1 MATSSRR
8 GRTLTASIAI
18 LLLTG
23 CAHWFGP
30 ADGVFVAVGSTPS
43 YTPCELTVIPVGSQ
57 ARPKSRMVS
66 GEFRE
71 RFIIN
76 PNRKGHRLALT
87 CDNTEV
93 ASRIFKYGRDVV
105 IGGEVAI
112 NVAQR

>member
-1 MATSSRR
+1 MLTVKYFALAA
-8 GRTLTASIAI
+8 LTAAV
-18 LLLTG
+18 LLMSG

-30 ADGVFVAVGSTPS
+30 ADGVFTAVGSTP
-43 YTPCELTVIPVGSQ
+43 TDAPCQLTVIPVGSQ
-57 ARPKSRMVS
+57 AKPQSRTVS
-66 GEFRE
+66 GTFRE

-93 ASRIFKYGRDVV
+93 ASRVFKYGRDVN

-112 NVAQR
+112 NVAKP